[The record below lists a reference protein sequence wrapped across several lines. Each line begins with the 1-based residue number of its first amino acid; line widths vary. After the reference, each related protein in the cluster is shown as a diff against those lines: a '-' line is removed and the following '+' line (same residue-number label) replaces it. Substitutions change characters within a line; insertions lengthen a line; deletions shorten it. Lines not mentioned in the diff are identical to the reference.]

1 MMRAKFDYRALGRL
15 PAGQM
20 NKTEQAYA
28 AHLELLK
35 ASGDIL
41 WWKFEPARL
50 VLAPKTTYAP
60 DFMVL
65 RKDCQIVFDEVKG
78 HMRDDANVKI
88 KVAASMFPFQFR
100 IVRKAGKA
108 GGMWS
113 IQNVGTDDAMEV
125 A

>member
-78 HMRDDANVKI
+78 HMRDDAAVKI

-100 IVRKAGKA
+100 IVRKVGKV

-113 IQNVGTDDAMEV
+113 IQNVGPDDAKEV

>member
-1 MMRAKFDYRALGRL
+1 M
-15 PAGQM
+15 
-20 NKTEQAYA
+20 
-28 AHLELLK
+28 
-35 ASGDIL
+35 
-41 WWKFEPARL
+41 KFEPARL

-78 HMRDDANVKI
+78 FMTDDANVKI

-113 IQNVGTDDAMEV
+113 IQNVGPDEA
-125 A
+125 AA

>member
-20 NKTEQAYA
+20 NKTEAAYA
-28 AHLELLK
+28 DHLELLR

-50 VLAPKTTYAP
+50 VLAPRTTYAP